1 MCSSILLGHETLSVS
16 VNKNKTS
23 FRRDGTQNT
32 HQKQLKIIK
41 INKESSERRP
51 KNNHISRIF
60 GGSCEG
66 ELGVKTNFG
75 AKAEKKL
82 EIDDNNL
89 DRASLVK

>member
-1 MCSSILLGHETLSVS
+1 MGNETLSVS

-32 HQKQLKIIK
+32 HQKLLKIIK
-41 INKESSERRP
+41 INKESIERRP
-51 KNNHISRIF
+51 KNNNISRIF
-60 GGSCEG
+60 GASCEG